1 MNRRTFIAAV
11 ATVPLLA
18 RGQVV
23 TAVIPA
29 RPALDV
35 PKLLRCIAEIETGND
50 DRKIGRRGERSRYQ
64 LKMTTWLDRWFDYNQ
79 QHYEGKSWRM
89 TPHFHSQCHGWYA
102 QACAEMQV
110 DFLRRQLSTD
120 SPYWLYFAWNAG
132 INRTKLAIR
141 DSRVLWMYHGPASR
155 LQNLY
160 YDA

>member
-1 MNRRTFIAAV
+1 MTRRTFIAAV
-11 ATVPLLA
+11 AAVPLLV
-18 RGQVV
+18 RGQSV
-23 TAVIPA
+23 TAVIPE

-64 LKMTTWLDRWFDYNQ
+64 LKLSTWVDRWTEHHDSHRWSTRVIP
-79 QHYEGKSWRM
+79 HYR
-89 TPHFHSQCHGWYA
+89 TQCHGWYA

-110 DFLRRQLSTD
+110 AWLRRQLSTD